1 MPDYVKGGKIDDKVF
16 YGDMV
21 DEPEVIGFGS
31 VYLNSDNCMC
41 ARLQRD
47 VVKQGGKSLEFSC

>member
-1 MPDYVKGGKIDDKVF
+1 MPDYMKGGKIEDKVL

-21 DEPEVIGFGS
+21 DDPEVIGFGS

-41 ARLQRD
+41 VSLQREGI
-47 VVKQGGKSLEFSC
+47 KQGGTSLEFSC